1 MNLDSSNLE
10 RAAVG
15 PGGLFYGVYPAL
27 VLDIMDPE
35 TQGRVKVGLPWA
47 PDGKGSRYEAW
58 ARLATLMA
66 GNNRGTWFVPEV
78 NDEVLVAFE
87 GGNPR
92 RPYII
97 GSLWNGAD
105 VPPERMD
112 SAGDNNIK
120 TILSRQGVRITLD
133 DTVGAVKLR
142 LETPNGQSIILND
155 TDNSL
160 LAEDSNG
167 NSIRLDAGGI
177 TVIATSEISL
187 SASTAKIE
195 AGLVTVSAGMS
206 QFSGVVQCDTL
217 ITNAVVSS
225 SYTPGAGNIW

>member
-1 MNLDSSNLE
+1 MDLDSSYLE
-10 RAAVG
+10 RVSVG

-27 VLDIMDPE
+27 VLEIVDPDG
-35 TQGRVKVGLPWA
+35 QGRVKVSLPWA

-66 GNNRGTWFVPEV
+66 GNNRGTWFVPERD
-78 NDEVLVAFE
+78 DEVLVAFE

-92 RPYII
+92 RPYVI
-97 GSLWNGAD
+97 GALWNGTD
-105 VPPERMD
+105 VPPEKID
-112 SAGDNNIK
+112 SAGNNDLK
-120 TILSRQGVRITLD
+120 TILSRQGIRITLD

-142 LETPNGQSIILND
+142 METPNGQSIILND
-155 TDNSL
+155 ADNSL
-160 LAEDSNG
+160 LIEDSSG

-187 SASTAKIE
+187 LASTAKIE
-195 AGLVTVSAGMS
+195 AGMVTVSAGMS